1 MKNFIQKILSSNAD
15 KKSNSLIAWVDQL
28 EEMSDLNALQF
39 ATQQLAQLINTAE
52 AAETLPL
59 QQQYDFILNLE
70 ALNHVRLEK
79 LSTQFS
85 SLENMKLELENSMCE
100 ICYNYCRQAYI
111 FQLKIIEQIA
121 EHSKAQQVVA
131 LNTKAEHLSLL
142 IARTLH
148 AAFNMVKWRLF
159 SQAPPPAKVW
169 LQINVLYRFSAQRAL
184 LNNMVV
190 LFNNATT
197 TTLSALFVQIYMLG
211 QLTQASMQKY
221 QLEIA
226 ARVISAL
233 LTRARI
239 SDKFTPEHYLF
250 CIHLQQDAPAKRIR
264 NPLPTDSFRYW
275 ELDELEKLLTV
286 AITVSDRG
294 EIPQSLALAKI
305 DNVKKLHETLH
316 ILLAE
321 WKKSG
326 YVRQRRKFNRHA
338 SSKTAR
344 VVSGIAEICNRV
356 MQANQISGSLHDGL
370 HHSSSLQTNSLD
382 ERLRLHT
389 SLRTSSLIAATNGTL
404 DTWMITDE
412 SPHGLGA
419 RVNKYANTLARPN
432 KLIGL
437 MIDNETTTI
446 VIGMIRSV
454 KPTQGNQLRVG
465 IEIISH
471 HPSWVQLKR
480 VANNEAFANTNVRAD
495 FQDNFSVMKPSS
507 LDIDFFSG
515 IYLPIEARLSD
526 ASCLILPKINYRAN
540 ATYSVTTAGVAQNV
554 LLTEPIESH
563 DDWVKVAFPF

>member
-1 MKNFIQKILSSNAD
+1 MKNFIQKIFSSNAE
-15 KKSNSLIAWVDQL
+15 KKSHSLIAWVDQL
-28 EEMSDLNALQF
+28 EEMSDLIALQF
-39 ATQQLAQLINTAE
+39 STQHLVQLINPIE
-52 AAETLPL
+52 GAETLSL

-70 ALNHVRLEK
+70 MLNQNRLQK

-100 ICYNYCRQAYI
+100 TCYNYCRQAYI

-121 EHSKAQQVVA
+121 EHSKAKQVVA
-131 LNTKAEHLSLL
+131 LNTKAEYLSLL
-142 IARTLH
+142 MARTLY
-148 AAFNMVKWRLF
+148 AGFNMVKWRLF
-159 SQAPPPAKVW
+159 SQANPPAKVW

-184 LNNMVV
+184 LNNTVA
-190 LFNNATT
+190 LFNNGTS
-197 TTLSALFVQIYMLG
+197 TTLSAFFVQIYMLG
-211 QLTQASMQKY
+211 HLTQASMQKSH
-221 QLEIA
+221 LEIA
-226 ARVISAL
+226 TRVINAL

-250 CIHLQQDAPAKRIR
+250 CVDLLQDAPAKRIR
-264 NPLPTDSFRYW
+264 EPNPTENYRYW

-294 EIPQSLALAKI
+294 EIPQSLVLAKI
-305 DNVKKLHETLH
+305 DNVKKLNETLN
-316 ILLAE
+316 ILVAE
-321 WKKSG
+321 WKKTG
-326 YVRQRRKFNRHA
+326 YLRQRRQFNRQA
-338 SSKTAR
+338 SSKTAK
-344 VVSGIAEICNRV
+344 VNSGIADICNQV
-356 MQANQISGSLHDGL
+356 KQANHISSGL
-370 HHSSSLQTNSLD
+370 QDEDVLD

-389 SLRTSSLIAATNGTL
+389 TLRTSSLIAATSGTL

-419 RVNKYANTLARPN
+419 RANKYANILARPD

-437 MIDNETTTI
+437 MMENETTQI

-471 HPSWVQLKR
+471 HPSWVLLKR
-480 VANNEAFANTNVRAD
+480 VDNNGAFVNTSVKAD
-495 FQDNFSVMKPSS
+495 FQDNFSTNKLPA
-507 LDIDFFSG
+507 LNIDLFAG

-526 ASCLILPKINYRAN
+526 TSCLILPKINFRAN
-540 ATYSVTTAGVAQNV
+540 ANYSVSIAGVAQTV
-554 LLTEPIESH
+554 LLGEPIESH